1 MFMKIQIKPLAV
13 SLAVPLVL
21 GAVSGFMARDGMAAF
36 TALQKPPLTPP
47 GWVFPVVWTILYA
60 MMGYASYLVYTSG
73 ESIGAVRVALA
84 AYGVS
89 LAVNLLWPQ
98 FFFGQGAYMAAFLL
112 LCALLVLV
120 LWTARLFGAL
130 VPTAGALLVPYLL
143 WIVYAGYLNLGVA
156 RLN

>member
-1 MFMKIQIKPLAV
+1 MSNRTKALSISIAIALGMGALGGLA
-13 SLAVPLVL
+13 
-21 GAVSGFMARDGMAAF
+21 ARSGMATLA
-36 TALQKPPLTPP
+36 ALNKPPLTPP
-47 GWVFPVVWTILYA
+47 GWIFPVVWTVLYV
-60 MMGYASYLVYTSG
+60 MMGYASYLIYTSG
-73 ESIGAVRVALA
+73 EPTGAVRVALA

-112 LCALLVLV
+112 LCALFVLV

-130 VPTAGALLVPYLL
+130 VPKAGALLVPYLI
-143 WIVYAGYLNLGVA
+143 WIVYAGYLNFGIA

>member
-1 MFMKIQIKPLAV
+1 MCMKIRIRPLAV
-13 SLAVPLVL
+13 SLAIPLVL
-21 GAVSGFMARDGMAAF
+21 GALSGFAVRGGMKAF
-36 TALQKPPLTPP
+36 ASLQKPPLTPP
-47 GWVFPVVWTILYA
+47 GWLFPIVWTILYA

-73 ESIGAVRVALA
+73 ESKSAVGVALA

-98 FFFGQGAYMAAFLL
+98 LFFGQGAYMAAFLL

-130 VPTAGALLVPYLL
+130 VPRAGALLVPYLL
-143 WIVYAGYLNLGVA
+143 WIIYAGYLNLGIA

>member
-1 MFMKIQIKPLAV
+1 MKIRVKPLVV
-13 SLAVPLVL
+13 SLAIPLIL
-21 GAVSGFMARDGMAAF
+21 GALSGFMVRGGMDAF
-36 TALQKPPLTPP
+36 ASLQKPPLTPP

-60 MMGYASYLVYTSG
+60 MMGYASYLVYASG
-73 ESIGAVRVALA
+73 ESSGAVRVALA

-98 FFFGQGAYMAAFLL
+98 LFFGQGAYTAAFVL

-130 VPTAGALLVPYLL
+130 VPKAGALLVPYLI
-143 WIVYAGYLNLGVA
+143 WVIYAGYLNRGVM

>member
-1 MFMKIQIKPLAV
+1 MKIRVKPLLV

-21 GAVSGFMARDGMAAF
+21 GALSGLMARGGMEAF
-36 TALQKPPLTPP
+36 SALKKPPLTPP
-47 GWVFPVVWTILYA
+47 GWVFPIVWTLLYA
-60 MMGYASYLVYTSG
+60 MMGAASYLVFTSG
-73 ESIGAVRVALA
+73 APQGTVRAALA
-84 AYGVS
+84 VYGVA

-130 VPTAGALLVPYLL
+130 VQTAGALLVPYLL

>member
-1 MFMKIQIKPLAV
+1 MKIRVKPLAV
-13 SLAVPLVL
+13 SLAIPLVL
-21 GAVSGFMARDGMAAF
+21 GALSGLMAREGMAAF
-36 TALQKPPLTPP
+36 AALKKPPLTPP

-73 ESIGAVRVALA
+73 GSKGAVRVALA

-98 FFFGQGAYMAAFLL
+98 LFFVQGAYMAAFLL
-112 LCALLVLV
+112 LCALFVLV
-120 LWTARLFGAL
+120 LWTAHLFGAL
-130 VPTAGALLVPYLL
+130 APTAGALLVPYLI
-143 WIVYAGYLNLGVA
+143 WIAFAGYLNLGIA

>member
-21 GAVSGFMARDGMAAF
+21 GAVSAFMARDGMKAF
-36 TALQKPPLTPP
+36 ASLQKPPLTPP
-47 GWVFPVVWTILYA
+47 GWVFPVVWTVLYA

-73 ESIGAVRVALA
+73 ESKSAVRVALT

-98 FFFGQGAYMAAFLL
+98 LFFGQGAYMAAFLL
-112 LCALLVLV
+112 LCALFVLV

-130 VPTAGALLVPYLL
+130 VQTAGALLVPYLL

>member
-1 MFMKIQIKPLAV
+1 MKIRVKPLAV

-21 GAVSGFMARDGMAAF
+21 GALSGLMVRDGMKAF
-36 TALQKPPLTPP
+36 ASLQKPPLTPP

-60 MMGYASYLVYTSG
+60 MMGYASYLVCTSG
-73 ESIGAVRVALA
+73 ESKGAVRVALA

-98 FFFGQGAYMAAFLL
+98 LFFGQGAYMAAFLL
-112 LCALLVLV
+112 LCALFVLV

-130 VPTAGALLVPYLL
+130 VPRAGALLVPYLI
-143 WIVYAGYLNLGVA
+143 WIACAGYLNLGIA

>member
-1 MFMKIQIKPLAV
+1 MKIRIKPLAV
-13 SLAVPLVL
+13 SLAIPLVL
-21 GAVSGFMARDGMAAF
+21 GALSGFMARDGMKAF
-36 TALQKPPLTPP
+36 ASLQKPPLTPP
-47 GWVFPVVWTILYA
+47 GWVFPVIWTILYA

-73 ESIGAVRVALA
+73 ESEGTVRAALA

-98 FFFGQGAYMAAFLL
+98 LFFAQGAYMAAFLL
-112 LCALLVLV
+112 LCALFVLV

-130 VPTAGALLVPYLL
+130 VPKAGALLVPYLL
-143 WIVYAGYLNLGVA
+143 WLVYAGYLNLGIA